1 MNTYEQIRK
10 DLKEAM
16 KARDSLTSSVLRG
29 LLSAFTNELVAQKKK
44 PTDRLSEE
52 EIIRVIKRAT
62 KQRKDSITQFKQAG
76 RDDLATKEDSE
87 LEVLKKYLPAEATE
101 EEVKQILKQKK
112 DELQISDK
120 SKIGILIGATMK
132 ELAGRADGSLVKEL
146 AQELLD

>member
-44 PTDRLSEE
+44 PTDKLSEE